1 MSGSLTASVGRNA
14 TNHPKDVGKV
24 QLLINIHYKNNT
36 AFRNKLKNKLV
47 IDNDCGPNT
56 ITAIKLFQSIILNW
70 KKPDGRVDATGK
82 ATTWKAL
89 NGNVPDSKHI
99 VKKRTNGKYIVY
111 SQLNY
116 KNTLTGNSSSSSISR
131 TGCTLTVLTMAA
143 TAIGGR
149 NEKWPSDLLPKDLN
163 PIQANK
169 ILKDNHAFNGG
180 DMYIG
185 KGANALGMKFK
196 EYGRDSILST
206 DDINVIRSHLGKGYP
221 VAAHVDYKRGSKGD
235 HWILIIRQNA
245 DGSFAAIDPL
255 FGGEIKLVK
264 STVNNARLKSK
275 PELKINGIL
284 FGSKGNHDKNAG
296 PITRKGQQ
304 NYIVVRFGLLSPMT
318 EILGSCMD
326 ENINID
332 NKLYSGFSL
341 ATTSSLS
348 IFDLH

>member
-1 MSGSLTASVGRNA
+1 MSGILTASVGRNA
-14 TNHPKDVGKV
+14 TNNPKDVGKV
-24 QLLINIHYKNNT
+24 QQLINIHYKNNA
-36 AFRNKLKNKLV
+36 AFRTKLKNKLV
-47 IDNDCGPNT
+47 IDNDCGPIT
-56 ITAIKLFQSIILNW
+56 ITAIELFQSVILKW

-99 VKKRTNGKYIVY
+99 VKKRMNGKYSVY
-111 SQLNY
+111 NQLNY
-116 KNTLTGNSSSSSISR
+116 IDTYTGNSSSSKISQ

-143 TAIGGR
+143 TAIGSR

-163 PIQANK
+163 PVQANK
-169 ILKDNHAFNGG
+169 ILKNSHAFNGG
-180 DMYIG
+180 DMYIR

-206 DDINVIRSHLGKGYP
+206 DDINVIRSHLGKGHP
-221 VAAHVDYKRGSKGD
+221 VAAHVDYKRGAKGD
-235 HWILIIRQNA
+235 HWILLVRQNA

-264 STVNNARLKSK
+264 STVNNARTKSN
-275 PELKINGIL
+275 PELKKNGIL
-284 FGSKGNHDKNAG
+284 FGSKGSHDKNAG
-296 PITRKGQQ
+296 PKTRKGQQ

-318 EILGSCMD
+318 ETLGSCMAD
-326 ENINID
+326 DINID
-332 NKLYSGFSL
+332 HKLYSGFSL